1 MLTSPYRKLMQHKR
15 WATDGLN
22 GVVAE
27 HMARI
32 DEADRVLVLRLLDHI
47 QAVDEIFRHNLER
60 RPHGH
65 AAPRS
70 AELPDFETLARK
82 ARATGAWYADHVGAL
97 TPNEL
102 DEPIDFT
109 FSNGMAARMTRG
121 EMLLHVA
128 THGAGHRGQ
137 VAMLLL
143 KNGIQ
148 PFPDRMTD
156 FLEAAGAA
164 AR

>member
-1 MLTSPYRKLMQHKR
+1 PARRRAGAAARLHAEERHRAPPRRERRSRGRGMNGGTAMLTSPYRKLMQHKR

-32 DEADRVLVLRLLDHI
+32 DEPDRVLVLRLLDHI

-97 TPNEL
+97 SP
-102 DEPIDFT
+102 
-109 FSNGMAARMTRG
+109 
-121 EMLLHVA
+121 
-128 THGAGHRGQ
+128 
-137 VAMLLL
+137 
-143 KNGIQ
+143 
-148 PFPDRMTD
+148 
-156 FLEAAGAA
+156 
-164 AR
+164 